1 MSVSNDDPPRRQ
13 PTQPQLG
20 LARLRVAKK
29 KASKKESVMKRF
41 VRLITRKKKN

>member
-1 MSVSNDDPPRRQ
+1 MSKASDDPPVN
-13 PTQPQLG
+13 P
-20 LARLRVAKK
+20 VAKK